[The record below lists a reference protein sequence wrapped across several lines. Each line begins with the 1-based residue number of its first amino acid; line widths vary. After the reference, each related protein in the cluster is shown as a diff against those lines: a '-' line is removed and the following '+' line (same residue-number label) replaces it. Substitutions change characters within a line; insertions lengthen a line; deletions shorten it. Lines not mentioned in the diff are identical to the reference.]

1 MAKYITNSDDI
12 TINEV
17 QQTDQINFE
26 INRSNILSDTEVNST
41 TKAYNC
47 NYSNNYFT
55 QVNNKVNLYK
65 KNLPNGSTIT
75 FNGNNRAAYLISTT
89 SNSAGIRGS
98 WLLVTSSGSDTPINL
113 SSSGSNIS
121 ISSNNGVISIANNG
135 NYGTNCFIVELAD
148 DSLNNTNWK

>member
-1 MAKYITNSDDI
+1 MALIEFKNLPDTTTPINAENLNNNFDELDDGLS
-12 TINEV
+12 NKV
-17 QQTDQINFE
+17 NFDE
-26 INRSNILSDTEVNST
+26 LNDGLS
-41 TKAYNC
+41 
-47 NYSNNYFT
+47 
-55 QVNNKVNLYK
+55 NKVNLYK
-65 KNLPNGSTIT
+65 KSLPNGSTIT